1 LIVNLRYPMRVLS
14 FLAITIGISILSLY
28 YFSFP
33 LTHTNSIDSM
43 ALLFFFCLIVL
54 FDCYPV
60 KVGEI
65 YFTLKSII
73 TLVVF
78 LQFGF
83 GAELILSQ
91 IGYFVSIFLTQRM
104 LGLKHLLLHFMF
116 VWMSLFAAM
125 AYHVT
130 QSLFPF
136 VLGGNIPI
144 IAITAYVVTHF
155 FVNHF
160 VLNWTRWTQ
169 GLSSFRLDWDNTK
182 WDVLFSILAIPMSI
196 LHLLAYQSE
205 LGLLGVVIIAI
216 PTAIIAYIFKLSN
229 DVKQANQ
236 QMGVIHDLTYSFT
249 SELDIEKS
257 LDALVEAIKKLYSY
271 DTCYI
276 FRYDSDAEELVP
288 LRFDSKESYD
298 VDEMMNYKLNV
309 KDRLGL
315 SAKAVHSGKALYVN
329 HEAGL
334 NRLKN
339 MPEMLGHNRSILAVP
354 LMVKEKVIGVVFL
367 GSYKENGFSK
377 KEVTLIEILAN
388 YAATAIENAKL
399 FEQTERR
406 AFVDELTGLYNY
418 RGFEHQLEQQ
428 LIEADTTGNP
438 LALLIIDVDYFKEVN
453 DRFGHLMGNRVLQH
467 LATILKEQVR
477 KKDVVT
483 RYGGE
488 EFTIILPD
496 TSKTEAIEI
505 AERIRQA
512 IPAHP
517 IKLKE
522 TLQSDQEVFIQ
533 NTISMGVAIYP
544 EHAEDGLSL
553 VRHADRAMYV
563 GAKQAGRNRV
573 AVYQAG

>member
-1 LIVNLRYPMRVLS
+1 VNLRHPARVIT
-14 FLAITIGISILSLY
+14 FLAISIGVSILSLL

-33 LTHTNSIDSM
+33 LTHTGSIDYM
-43 ALLFFFCLIVL
+43 ALLLFFCLIVI
-54 FDCYPV
+54 FGCYPV
-60 KVGEI
+60 KVGEL
-65 YFTLKSII
+65 YFSLKSMI

-78 LQFGF
+78 LQFGL

-104 LGLKHLLLHFMF
+104 LGLKHFLLHFMF
-116 VWMSLFAAM
+116 LWMSLFSAM
-125 AYHVT
+125 AYYIT
-130 QSLFPF
+130 QSFFPF

-144 IAITAYVVTHF
+144 IAIMAYVITHF
-155 FVNHF
+155 FINHH
-160 VLNWTRWTQ
+160 VLNWTRWIQ
-169 GLSSFRLDWDNTK
+169 GLSGFRLDWQNTK
-182 WDVLFSILAIPMSI
+182 WDIYFSLLSVPMSI
-196 LHLLAYQSE
+196 LLLLSYQSE
-205 LGLLGVVIIAI
+205 LGLLGVVIVAM
-216 PTAIIAYIFKLSN
+216 PTLIVSYMFKLSN

-236 QMGVIHDLTYSFT
+236 QMGIIHDLTYSFT

-257 LDALVEAIKKLYSY
+257 LDALVEAIKKLYAY

-276 FRYDSDAEELVP
+276 FRLDSDAGDLVP
-288 LRFDSKESYD
+288 LRFDAKGNYD
-298 VDEMMNYKLNV
+298 MDEMMNYTLNV
-309 KDRLGL
+309 KENIGL
-315 SAKAVHSGKALYVN
+315 SAKAAKTGKAMYVN
-329 HEAGL
+329 HEIGL
-334 NRLKN
+334 HRPKY
-339 MPEMLGHNRSILAVP
+339 MPNALSYNRSILAVP
-354 LMVKEKVIGVVFL
+354 LKVKEKVIGVILL
-367 GSYKENGFSK
+367 GSHKENGFSK

-388 YAATAIENAKL
+388 YAATAIENAKV

-428 LIEADTTGNP
+428 LNEADSTGKS
-438 LALLIIDVDYFKEVN
+438 LALLIIDVDYFKQVN
-453 DRFGHLMGNRVLQH
+453 DQFGHLMGNRVLQH
-467 LATILKEQVR
+467 LATVLKEQVR

-496 TSKTEAIEI
+496 TSKEEAKEI

-512 IPAHP
+512 IPANP
-517 IKLKE
+517 VKLKE
-522 TLQSDQEVFIQ
+522 TLQSDQEVYIQ
-533 NTISMGVAIYP
+533 NTISIGVAIYP

-573 AVYQAG
+573 AVYSAG